1 MEHGSAFDGHPLSR
15 CREDVMSERRIDID
29 ETKLVVY
36 DEEEYGQVDQEDRDA
51 LREKLHDQT
60 RLGEDE

>member
-1 MEHGSAFDGHPLSR
+1 
-15 CREDVMSERRIDID
+15 MSEQD
-29 ETKLVVY
+29 EVDAVAPTLLEIY

-60 RLGEDE
+60 RLGDDE

>member
-1 MEHGSAFDGHPLSR
+1 
-15 CREDVMSERRIDID
+15 MSDKPIDID
-29 ETKLVVY
+29 KLVNVNDVKLVIY

-60 RLGEDE
+60 RLGNDE